1 MPSRVA
7 PFVCLLFAL
16 GVSGCGGGGDG
27 DHTGP
32 GGRTPDFSD
41 AYAYVADSPYASDLV
56 PCIDP
61 EREPSSCTIGT
72 LPPIARTNSEP
83 SVDDIMDHVVV
94 SHDWMGARLREIFER
109 EPLELRRVLGA
120 LTAIVADDDVRPSF
134 YWSLTGAVY
143 IDPRHLWL
151 TSDEL
156 STIGSEPDYRSG
168 FGAALGFVPFSGYLD
183 GDAVAFPGSGVG
195 RDLASRVGAVAAL
208 LFHEGAHANDFLP
221 PDDVARLDDGEA
233 FVDATERLEGA
244 RLSRRLVARDP
255 LRSEM
260 WQGLARVLYFGE
272 EATGEQKA
280 LTAEEVGAAFAP
292 DGASD
297 PYAYSA
303 QQEDFAML
311 FEETMMKR
319 HFAVDR
325 RVGFAT
331 PTSDSDPTCEDYSVG
346 WGVHGRIAAG
356 AVSPRAQFVAAA
368 ILGDAL
374 DEFFGALSGPTP
386 ISAGATLCADAALP
400 PDAPMRW
407 R

>member
-1 MPSRVA
+1 MSRVA
-7 PFVCLLFAL
+7 PFVALLFTL
-16 GVSGCGGGGDG
+16 GVTGCGGGGDG
-27 DHTGP
+27 DPTGP

-41 AYAYVADSPYASDLV
+41 AYAYVGDSPYASDLV
-56 PCIDP
+56 QCIDP

-94 SHDWMGARLREIFER
+94 SHDWMGLRLREILEE

-120 LTAIVADDDVRPSF
+120 FTAIVADDDVRPSF

-151 TSDEL
+151 TPQEEA
-156 STIGSEPDYRSG
+156 TIGSEPDYRSG
-168 FGAALGFVPFSGYLD
+168 FGAELGFVPFSGYLD
-183 GDAVAFPGSGVG
+183 GDAVAFPGFGPG

-221 PDDVARLDDGEA
+221 PGQVARLDDGEA
-233 FVDATERLEGA
+233 FDDVTTRLEGE
-244 RLSRRLVARDP
+244 RLSRQLAARHP
-255 LRSEM
+255 LRSAV
-260 WQGLARVLYFGE
+260 WQGLAQVLYFGE
-272 EATGEQKA
+272 GATDEQKA

-303 QQEDFAML
+303 QEEDFAML
-311 FEETMMKR
+311 FEETMLQR
-319 HFAVDR
+319 HFEVDR

-331 PTSDSDPTCEDYSVG
+331 LTSDSSRTCEDYSVG
-346 WGVHGRIAAG
+346 WGVRGRIAAG
-356 AVSPRAQFVAAA
+356 AVRPRAQLVADA
-368 ILGDAL
+368 ILGDSL
-374 DEFFGALSGPTP
+374 DEFFGALRAP
-386 ISAGATLCADAALP
+386 IAIPVGKTLCLDVALP
-400 PDAPMRW
+400 PDAAMRW